1 MRISDWS
8 SDVCSSDLPDA
19 PPATGGVRDFGSA
32 DDSRAAQVVDVGR
45 LKPERGEDGIGYRRA
60 IFQSLGSGRR
70 RLRIARRGRWLTHA
84 FDLDERPARAVVNIT
99 GRFVARQHRGKACI
113 PKIGKAPGREKG

>member
-84 FDLDERPARAVVNIT
+84 FYLDERPARAVVKDRKSTRLNSS
-99 GRFVARQHRGKACI
+99 
-113 PKIGKAPGREKG
+113 P